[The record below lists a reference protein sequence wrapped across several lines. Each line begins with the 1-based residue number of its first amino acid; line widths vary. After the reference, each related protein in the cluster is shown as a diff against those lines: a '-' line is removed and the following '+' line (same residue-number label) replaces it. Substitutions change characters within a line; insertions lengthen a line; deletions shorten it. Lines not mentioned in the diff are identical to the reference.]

1 MATTVY
7 LVWQGSYSDRRVE
20 GVFST
25 RDGAEDFLISA
36 DMIRGDEAV
45 DVEEWAVDELVGARP
60 VTLHRVGINLDSGEL
75 APWGAQTVL
84 IVPRIGC
91 FIDGPKERGGTI
103 KAPWLHVSSPV
114 SREHAVKVAVE
125 KRQEW
130 LRARAAAGQ
139 AGGGG
144 AASAATAPA

>member
-1 MATTVY
+1 MTTTVY

-25 RDGAEDFLISA
+25 RDRAEDFLISA

-45 DVEEWAVDELVGARP
+45 NVEEWAVDKLVGARP
-60 VTLHRVGINLDSGEL
+60 VTLHAVGINLDSGEM
-75 APWGAQTVL
+75 APWGAQVTL
-84 IVPRIGC
+84 IVPGSGC
-91 FIDGPKERGGTI
+91 IIVGPEERGGS
-103 KAPWLHVSSPV
+103 PWLHVSSPV

-130 LRARAAAGQ
+130 LRTRAVAGH
-139 AGGGG
+139 
-144 AASAATAPA
+144 SS